1 MKICWRVDERVK
13 VGDECRV
20 GTRSVSDERARSV
33 LIVDDD
39 EVFARAL
46 ARVLKS
52 AGFIVTLVESGFAAL
67 ELLKSQVFA
76 LILTDLQMP
85 RMTGLELLKE
95 LRLCGIQTQVVVMS
109 GISEDRRGD
118 ALGAGAIAYLRK
130 PFANSELVTLL
141 LTVTEAQPV
150 E

>member
-1 MKICWRVDERVK
+1 M
-13 VGDECRV
+13 
-20 GTRSVSDERARSV
+20 
-33 LIVDDD
+33 DDD

-46 ARVLKS
+46 ARVLKA
-52 AGFIVTLVESGFAAL
+52 AGFVVTLVESGSAAL
-67 ELLKSQVFA
+67 EVLKSQAFA

-85 RMTGLELLKE
+85 RMTGLELLQE
-95 LRLCGIQTQVVVMS
+95 LRFRGIETQVVVMS

-118 ALGAGAIAYLRK
+118 ALAAGAIAYLRK
-130 PFANSELVTLL
+130 PFANHELVTLL